1 MPQKCNLAFGKYAN
15 NYFSANQEITAYEN
29 NFLFLFFFFT
39 TNEMKISLCL
49 VKSTVSPEYCP
60 PPSPCPP
67 PPTSDTEPSSK
78 KKSLLPMLAARLHS
92 SAPSGRTVL
101 LQRMLEGTGS
111 ACLAAVSWV
120 VCPCSTHS
128 SASPQRVWNSATC
141 CPKSPETPSA
151 HTHRAEPGKPH
162 LYYGTILWL

>member
-39 TNEMKISLCL
+39 TNEMKICLCL

-67 PPTSDTEPSSK
+67 PTSDTEPSSK
-78 KKSLLPMLAARLHS
+78 KKKSSPLVVGQCYCRECLREQAVHAWLQFPGSSVLVQRTRALLHKGFGT
-92 SAPSGRTVL
+92 APPAVQSPPRPHQLTRTVPS
-101 LQRMLEGTGS
+101 R
-111 ACLAAVSWV
+111 
-120 VCPCSTHS
+120 
-128 SASPQRVWNSATC
+128 ASHTYIMGHPTFWCNI
-141 CPKSPETPSA
+141 PKTL
-151 HTHRAEPGKPH
+151 R
-162 LYYGTILWL
+162 I